1 MTLIASADARDME
14 TGVKMGLF
22 WKRPD
27 TAEAKRLVEEGKRA
41 LDPRQK
47 LACFDKAIHAD
58 PNYAPGWNNK
68 GNVLLGLG
76 IYDEALECCSKA
88 VELSPGYSYAWNA
101 RGNALKHLGRHAE
114 AVKSY
119 EKAISLKRD
128 YAYPWNGKGDA
139 LRELGQYSQAIA
151 CYDRALKI
159 KSFSWPWNGKGMAL
173 IEMGRFEDALSCFDR
188 AISDSL
194 AFVWPWYHKGRA
206 LEELGRV
213 QEAVRCYKTALKINP
228 ELRVAEA
235 RLKRIS
241 ANLKPDGS
249 QRGWKS
255 EPDAQS
261 IPLTANNF
269 RQELTGLFS
278 RAQDA
283 GRTSIDVNSGELH
296 RSLGGYPGPR
306 HRMPVCCDV
315 MYQEM
320 RDGDRILNAPEK
332 GKGASLTIRY
342 KLPRTGRG
350 ALPHRE
356 VLPDQQ
362 GLPASLA
369 SRYTKSMLIGQG
381 GFARVFMATK
391 SDGSVVAVK
400 VPIALDP
407 STGKSFIAEIQNWVH
422 LDHRNIVRVVDYNIL
437 PVPFIEME
445 YCSRSLSAIDKPVPS
460 PDAAML
466 MLNICE
472 GLKYAHARS
481 IVHRDLKPQN
491 ILLSEGVPKI
501 TDWGLSKVVSNAS
514 LSASPS
520 FTAHFAAPEQ
530 IHGDR
535 KDERTDI
542 WQLGVILYELV
553 TGTLPFTGESM
564 VEIGMAIV
572 TKVPERPGA
581 VHPSA
586 QPLDAIILKCLEKDP
601 EQRYQSVAELQKDLA
616 AYLKMNYAGS
626 LKESVQANNL
636 QRSAY
641 YCGDLVLISMK
652 IGDLVAA
659 YKYAADLAR
668 YSAGETQTQAAELA
682 KQIKMRVEMG
692 AQELPDELIR
702 KAEVIVHRIRV
713 R

>member
-1 MTLIASADARDME
+1 MR
-14 TGVKMGLF
+14 GVRKPGIKMGLF
-22 WKRPD
+22 WKKSD
-27 TAEAKRLVEEGKRA
+27 TGEAKRLIEEGKRA

-68 GNVLLGLG
+68 GNVLLSLG
-76 IYDEALECCSKA
+76 SYDEALECCSKA

-101 RGNALKHLGRHAE
+101 RGNALKNLGRHAE

-188 AISDSL
+188 VISISPT
-194 AFVWPWYHKGRA
+194 FVWPWYGKGRA
-206 LEELGRV
+206 LEELGRL
-213 QEAVRCYKTALKINP
+213 QEAARCYGTALKIDP
-228 ELRVAEA
+228 ELRVAET
-235 RLKRIS
+235 RLNRIS
-241 ANLKPDGS
+241 ANLKPGGS
-249 QRGWKS
+249 QCGWKS

-269 RQELTGLFS
+269 RQELADLFS
-278 RAQDA
+278 NAQGA
-283 GRTSIDVNSGELH
+283 GRTSIEVNSGELH
-296 RSLGGYPGPR
+296 RSLGGYPGPN

-342 KLPRTGRG
+342 KLPRTGG
-350 ALPHRE
+350 DALPHRE
-356 VLPDQQ
+356 VLPDRQAI
-362 GLPASLA
+362 PASLA

-407 STGKSFIAEIQNWVH
+407 STGRSFIAEILNWVH

-445 YCSRSLSAIDKPVPS
+445 YCSRSLSTIDKPVPS
-460 PDAAML
+460 PEAAML

-491 ILLSEGVPKI
+491 IMLSEGVPKI
-501 TDWGLSKVVSNAS
+501 TDWGLSKVVSSAS

-530 IHGDR
+530 IRGDR

-553 TGTLPFTGESM
+553 TGRLPFTGESM

-581 VHPSA
+581 VHPDA
-586 QPLDAIILKCLEKDP
+586 QPLDAIILKCLEKNP
-601 EQRYQSVAELQKDLA
+601 KQRYQSVVELQKDLA
-616 AYLKMNYAGS
+616 TYLKANYSDS
-626 LKESVQANNL
+626 LKESIRINDL
-636 QRSAY
+636 HRSAY
-641 YCGDLVLISMK
+641 YCGDLVLICMK
-652 IGDLVAA
+652 AGDLTAA
-659 YKYAADLAR
+659 YKYAVDLAR
-668 YSAGETQTQAAELA
+668 YPAGDVRAQATELA
-682 KQIKMRVEMG
+682 EQIKLRIEMG
-692 AQELPDELIR
+692 AHELPDELVQ
-702 KAEVIVHRIRV
+702 KAEVVVHQVRV